1 MWSMFLNSA
10 QLFLKGKLFRDQ
22 NQVFRQGA
30 IGVVIGILLLV
41 ILAKLGAPV
50 WLAAI
55 IAGLVSGAVQP
66 YLFKD
71 LKYN

>member
-22 NQVFRQGA
+22 NEVFRKGA
-30 IGVVIGILLLV
+30 LGVLIGIILL
-41 ILAKLGAPV
+41 ILAAKLGAPV

-55 IAGLVSGAVQP
+55 ISGLVSGAAQP

>member
-1 MWSMFLNSA
+1 MWEMFLNSFR
-10 QLFLKGKLFRDQ
+10 LFLKGKLFRDM
-22 NQVFRQGA
+22 NQVMRQGA
-30 IGVVIGILLLV
+30 IGVVIGVLLLV
-41 ILAKLGAPV
+41 ILTKLGAPV